1 MTRPTT
7 DVALIAVAL
16 VAPIAAFTLA
26 RSLLGLLVL
35 ALIVPLTLS
44 LYSSIRLAATTT
56 RRTTTWLA
64 FVIPAAVTAGSV
76 VYLLA
81 RGSLV
86 G

>member
-26 RSLLGLLVL
+26 RSLLG
-35 ALIVPLTLS
+35 LIVPLTLS